1 MRKYKILPFGDRIL
15 CKRRKV
21 GEKIGN
27 LYVSDKMKDAPTDLA
42 DVVGIPEFTQGDK
55 QIIDNTEKI
64 VNSLTTKATE
74 GDSEA
79 MIALLRL
86 NEFLKIKSVRIGDV
100 IMVGKYVGVDFMDN
114 QLKEELTLVNGNDII
129 GLAVQDE

>member
-1 MRKYKILPFGDRIL
+1 VRKYKILPFGDRIL